1 MTHFPGPLPTLGP
14 PRKVPYTKGMSTGL
28 PARVAVVC
36 AALGAVA
43 AAQPSDRRRVAVVE
57 LTDNAQATKL
67 REALYDA
74 LQVHWALRPLGDST
88 LENALKGPFL
98 DEDRDHL
105 DTAKLDLQQAED
117 ALTQF
122 DYLAASKNAEGAR
135 RELRWVTP
143 TVALPLYAEATLVLG
158 QAQLGLSQPN
168 DAAQAFGLV
177 HRLDPMRQLDPGR
190 YLPEIVDFYRDHPA
204 RTDSAKLQI
213 VGHGRVWIDGIERG
227 TAPGAFDVAGGEHVI
242 QLTGADRVTRGEPV
256 IVPKDGSIE
265 IPDQAATKELQVQ
278 RARLALAKTPDPAA
292 RAGRMQELAK
302 LLEVHDAVL
311 IDQRAGGFVVQTWRD
326 RAPGFSEFV
335 AFHEQSPT
343 DLLLP
348 LAPPKPPE
356 EPKIAIPFNPPPPQ
370 PEQMWWHKSWVQGS
384 AAIGATVVV
393 VGIVLYATRTEYV
406 AFPNGPP
413 QYQGPGTTSR

>member
-57 LTDNAQATKL
+57 LTEDTQATKL
-67 REALYDA
+67 RGALYDA
-74 LQVHWALRPLGDST
+74 LQVHWALRPLGNST
-88 LENALKGPFL
+88 LENALEGHFL

-105 DTAKLDLQQAED
+105 ETAKQDLQQAED

-122 DYLAASKNAEGAR
+122 DYRAAKTDADGAR
-135 RELRWVTP
+135 ENLRWVTP
-143 TVALPLYAEATLVLG
+143 TVALPLYTEATLVLG

-204 RTDSAKLQI
+204 RTDTAKLQV
-213 VGHGRVWIDGIERG
+213 VGHGHVWIDGVERG
-227 TAPGAFDVAGGEHVI
+227 TAPGTFDVAGGEHVI
-242 QLTGADRVTRGEPV
+242 QLTGSDRVTRGEPV
-256 IVPKDGSIE
+256 VVPKDGSVE
-265 IPDQAATKELQVQ
+265 IPDQAASTELQVQ

-302 LLEVHDAVL
+302 LLDVHDAVL
-311 IDQRAGGFVVQTWRD
+311 IDQREGGFAVQTWRD
-326 RAPGFSEFV
+326 RAPGFSDFV
-335 AFHEQSPT
+335 TVHEQSPT

-348 LAPPKPPE
+348 LSPPKPPDIVG
-356 EPKIAIPFNPPPPQ
+356 PTIPFNPPPKE
-370 PEQMWWHKSWVQGS
+370 PEQMWWEKPWVQGS
-384 AAIGATVVV
+384 AAIGATIVV

-406 AFPNGPP
+406 GLPTQTG
-413 QYQGPGTTSR
+413 YLGPGNVSR

>member
-43 AAQPSDRRRVAVVE
+43 AAQPSERRRVAVVE
-57 LTDNAQATKL
+57 LTEDAQATKL
-67 REALYDA
+67 RAAIYDT
-74 LQVHWALRPLGDST
+74 LQVHWALRPLGNLT
-88 LENALKGPFL
+88 LEKALEGTFL
-98 DEDRDHL
+98 DEDREHL
-105 DTAKLDLQQAED
+105 DTAKQYLQQAED
-117 ALTQF
+117 ALTQY
-122 DYLAASKNAEGAR
+122 DYNAAAKNAEGTR

-143 TVALPLYAEATLVLG
+143 TVALPLYTESTLVLG
-158 QAQLGLSQPN
+158 QADLGLSKPN

-204 RTDSAKLQI
+204 RTDTAKLQV
-213 VGHGRVWIDGIERG
+213 VGHGHVWIDGTERG
-227 TAPGAFDVAGGEHVI
+227 AAPGTFDVAGGEHVI

-256 IVPKDGSIE
+256 VVPKDGSVE
-265 IPDQAATKELQVQ
+265 IPDQAASTELQVE
-278 RARLALAKTPDPAA
+278 RARLALAKAPDPAA

-302 LLEVHDAVL
+302 LLDSHDAVL
-311 IDQRAGGFVVQTWRD
+311 IDQREGGFAVQTWRD
-326 RAPGFSEFV
+326 RAPGFSDFV
-335 AFHEQSPT
+335 AYHDQSPT

-348 LAPPKPPE
+348 LSPPKPPD
-356 EPKIAIPFNPPPPQ
+356 EPKVVIPFNPLPKE
-370 PEQMWWHKSWVQGS
+370 PEPMWWERPWVQGS
-384 AAIGATVVV
+384 AAIGATIVV

-406 AFPNGPP
+406 GTPTTLG
-413 QYQGPGTTSR
+413 YQGPGNVSR